1 MTANAPIGEAEVVA
15 TKREST
21 LRYLNFI
28 CQEVTG
34 SRGPRRPECIS
45 IDGILE
51 AVTVEAYK
59 QVLSESWRVVPA
71 RFFRVL
77 ESEGT
82 TGSAPI

>member
-34 SRGPRRPECIS
+34 SRGLRRPEYIS
-45 IDGILE
+45 IDGILDS
-51 AVTVEAYK
+51 VTVEAYK

-71 RFFRVL
+71 RVFRVL